1 MKHVTIYSKHDCP
14 WCDKA
19 KQLLEN
25 YRVPY
30 QELIYNVDFTK
41 DDLQQVLSAVQEH
54 VSPVVVDET
63 IKITVPQIFVGDTRI
78 GGYEDLTKVI
88 NHGMLESMMSETV

>member
-1 MKHVTIYSKHDCP
+1 MKHITIYSKHDCP

-19 KQLLEN
+19 KRLLEN
-25 YRVPY
+25 YRMPY
-30 QELIYNVDFTK
+30 QELIYGVDFTK
-41 DDLQQVLSAVQEH
+41 DDLQQVLSVVQEQ
-54 VSPVVVDET
+54 VLSVVDEP

-88 NHGMLESMMSETV
+88 NHGMLESMMNENV